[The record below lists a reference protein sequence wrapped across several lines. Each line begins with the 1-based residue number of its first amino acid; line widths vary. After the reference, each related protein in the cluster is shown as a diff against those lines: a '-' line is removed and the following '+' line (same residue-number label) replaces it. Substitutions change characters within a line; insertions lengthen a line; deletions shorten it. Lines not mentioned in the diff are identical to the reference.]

1 MNNRGVYILAA
12 GLILGLIALVVAG
25 VEITSGIA
33 VPTLGKAVYI
43 WGGAGIVLLAVIA
56 FFLWLI
62 KKGGADTP

>member
-1 MNNRGVYILAA
+1 MNNRGVYWLAG
-12 GLILGLIALVVAG
+12 GLILGLVALVVAG

-33 VPTLGKAVYI
+33 IPSLGKAAYI
-43 WGGAGIVLLAVIA
+43 WGGAGLVLLAIIA